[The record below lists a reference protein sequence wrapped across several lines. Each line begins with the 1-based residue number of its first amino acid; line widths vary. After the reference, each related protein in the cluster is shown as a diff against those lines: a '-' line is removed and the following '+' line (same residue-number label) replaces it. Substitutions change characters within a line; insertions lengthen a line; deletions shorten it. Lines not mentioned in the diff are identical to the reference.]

1 MGLSPASPGRRCWE
15 HIEKLSSAE
24 ACQFNNSAHC
34 SYCTVGSLT
43 QQKELLFFF
52 RFLLNPPGQFK
63 PCGYFFPLGES
74 LCEDFL
80 FLTVHSVKPFFFIYC
95 LLLENVGAEHK
106 AFFAGQWMNSWPE
119 HLTFEC
125 SFRKRCP
132 SGGKSEWARLYHL
145 SPCELTTGVGIFSG
159 LSCLSSV
166 QMNLPSLFCR
176 QINQINILLKIARS
190 HPSYAY
196 IIELLV
202 PSKCNKPYWQFQ
214 ISTSLLFYFER
225 IFFCVC
231 VVVVIF
237 SFWTYFQHAL
247 LGSVLPPEHV
257 LFAGKTLTCC
267 YVFLLRSLLRELRKD
282 VDMVLMSLFRL
293 CFWGKAILFP
303 YVWNENMKQK
313 QCFFHM

>member
-1 MGLSPASPGRRCWE
+1 MWGFSFFN
-15 HIEKLSSAE
+15 SS
-24 ACQFNNSAHC
+24 
-34 SYCTVGSLT
+34 
-43 QQKELLFFF
+43 F
-52 RFLLNPPGQFK
+52 R
-63 PCGYFFPLGES
+63 E
-74 LCEDFL
+74 
-80 FLTVHSVKPFFFIYC
+80 TIFFIYC

-106 AFFAGQWMNSWPE
+106 AFFAGQWMNSWPK

-176 QINQINILLKIARS
+176 QIDQINILLKIVRS

-231 VVVVIF
+231 VWWWWFFPFELIF
-237 SFWTYFQHAL
+237 SMLYWAACCPL
-247 LGSVLPPEHV
+247 S
-257 LFAGKTLTCC
+257 TCC
-267 YVFLLRSLLRELRKD
+267 LQGRHLLAVLSFFLDRY
-282 VDMVLMSLFRL
+282 
-293 CFWGKAILFP
+293 W
-303 YVWNENMKQK
+303 EN
-313 QCFFHM
+313 